1 MGLFRRTE
9 DFINLMTAT
18 SSLIILKDCKVGR
31 AIKRFARSSLVT
43 MCTFKCFRSFCIV
56 FPYTEL
62 FMSLNK
68 SFSNEDVAACRLD
81 VLKSMYGLS
90 HLDCSNSSIL

>member
-1 MGLFRRTE
+1 MGLFRRIE
-9 DFINLMTAT
+9 DFINLMMAT
-18 SSLIILKDCKVGR
+18 SSLMILKDCKVGR

-43 MCTFKCFRSFCIV
+43 MSTFRCLRSFCIV

-68 SFSNEDVAACRLD
+68 SFSNEDVATWRLE
-81 VLKSMYGLS
+81 VLKSMYDLS
-90 HLDCSNSSIL
+90 QLDCSNSSIL